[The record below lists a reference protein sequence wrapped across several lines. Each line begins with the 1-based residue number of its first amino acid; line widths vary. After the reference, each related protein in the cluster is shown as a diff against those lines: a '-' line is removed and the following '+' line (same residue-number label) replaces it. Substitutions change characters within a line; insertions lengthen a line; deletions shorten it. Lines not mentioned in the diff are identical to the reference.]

1 MQNIKQ
7 QIDLLL
13 GNVTGLFLIWRR
25 EMRIWFLHFQHDA
38 MANEIVPG
46 ISGEDELI
54 RQTEAVA

>member
-13 GNVTGLFLIWRR
+13 GNVTELFLIWRH
-25 EMRIWFLHFQHDA
+25 EMRIWFLHFQNGA
-38 MANEIVPG
+38 TANEIVPE

-54 RQTEAVA
+54 RQTKDVA

>member
-25 EMRIWFLHFQHDA
+25 EMRIWFHRFQHDA
-38 MANEIVPG
+38 VANEIVPG
-46 ISGEDELI
+46 ISGQDELI
-54 RQTEAVA
+54 RHAEDVA